1 MKLLKQKAIFMLFLI
16 VLSAFYFPNI
26 LPEVKAQ
33 ENKECCE
40 KTVSGN
46 FCVYVSSSQCD
57 KTKLHS
63 PTTCENTDY
72 CSVGCCFDS
81 DSGECFNNVANSECK
96 SQKVRTFQ
104 QGDCSQI
111 PQCSVGCCQLSN
123 QAFISTLTKCK
134 SVTSQYPDVTMKF
147 DPGIQDEYTCLASV
161 RSGVK
166 GCCVKAQGQC
176 SFTTA
181 EECGIQKTLP
191 PPPEQQVPG
200 FENCIPESSIVDST
214 KNQQC
219 CQGLESVSISS
230 DPNAKPVCR
239 KSSTGSLDTFP
250 PQIIVQ
256 SPQGTVTQ
264 LTTTLQISTNK
275 AANCKYDTQDKA
287 FDQMTNSFL
296 TTGGTSHSVPISNL
310 INNNPYTY
318 YVRCKDPQNNIEN
331 PSSTVI
337 TFNVN
342 AQSQATG
349 QAVLNFNPNTPPEEK
364 TGFFEGYLC
373 SNDQLPCDVAKLH
386 NLGCYNEDVYW
397 FDSGNNPENVF
408 LGNSQTQK
416 EESYNSGRILENPDS
431 KCTARPDDKNCGNC
445 DYTQGTLCGE
455 KDGEFLCKDLN
466 CKDTTADSNSPD
478 ATGGSKELGQSWC
491 LYDGPVGPDEMG
503 APQDRV
509 GSRHFRSACINGEE
523 LVEPCKDFR
532 EELCTQSYSNGQS
545 TNGDGT
551 SLFYEVT
558 KNLPQLPFSSSPLSN
573 IFNPNN
579 ALGYSNSG
587 GYSEA
592 ACRQNRFDSCAQ
604 CNTLSSQSKVKSCC
618 EDISQRDCSFMQSGV
633 TAKGGTCVPLVK
645 PGLRFWQGNTLISS
659 RQSTTN
665 NPNPT
670 GKAITEI
677 TGKQVSPYTGTGQPN
692 TNPTPSPQGSSFF
705 GTPQTTPQ
713 PTGSPSDTPQI
724 RGNQN
729 LNLGATGVPTNTQG
743 VNANTNI
750 GNDICSQANI
760 DCEVGFT
767 RTGWDHI
774 LGRSNWKCTYNC
786 QCLTDDA
793 FTAAHSVCRSI
804 GDCGAYFNYVGVFTE
819 GGFDIKAEGP
829 KGELAIPD
837 NIREKFM
844 SKARPNLLKY
854 ALEKP
859 PKTGGGPVSP
869 TIGTFFKKSAIPL
882 AVIGFTALGGL
893 AGGGLSG
900 LAGGFLLGPMT
911 LVSFFTPGSTSAALG
926 STLQGAGFGN
936 TALVERSYTLVNG
949 VATPLP
955 ATISSGTVVNIPKA
969 SMTPE
974 LAKTLGTESIAPN
987 ANGIY
992 EVTLTKEIPS
1002 STLPTG
1008 ASLGKGGGEGIIA
1021 SSPQAT
1027 GWGYAVGIANT
1038 IAWIWTIYELVDW
1051 LAADTKKG
1059 KVGFICKAW
1068 EAPNGG
1074 NDCDK
1079 CNENTALKPC
1089 SEYRCKSL
1097 GKLCEIVNKGTDNEI
1112 CTNVQPNDAF
1122 SPRITPDKNYMKDYQ
1137 LEEDSNKGFK
1147 ITNEIPPF
1155 TPVKLGLIT
1164 DEAAQCK
1171 FATKPSANVQAKEAF
1186 DSMEF
1191 DFGSSLFLMKHNMTF
1206 MLPSDLTTQ
1215 QALQLT
1221 NGGQYTIYVRCKD
1234 STGNANGRDYYINFK
1249 IKPGPDLSAPEI
1261 LSVDTQSGT
1270 YIKEEFTEYPI
1281 KIFVNELA
1289 TCKWEPNRDIDY
1301 DAMQNQFSCVS
1312 SGTDLSV
1319 TPGAPAYICSTTLKL
1334 EKAQGL
1340 PTQEATSSDIT
1351 PTPGN
1356 IRNVYYFRC
1365 QDKATPPNKNTQG
1378 YPYTLISSSKLEIVN
1393 KSPIGEL
1400 ETGNNLVLS
1409 VTTSKGAESG
1419 RAICGYSQ
1427 QQNKEL
1433 TDIPAFVNTLSNTH
1447 TQPLSPLNEGNYNF
1461 YIGCQDKAGN
1471 EVKDTVSFSV
1481 KADKDYPRLISVY
1494 KEAGTLHIKTD
1505 EPSSCQYSNADF
1517 SFGSGSDMSNPI
1529 SDSHDAALV
1538 NQVYIIK
1545 CNDEFGNTSP
1555 GYIVYP

>member
-1 MKLLKQKAIFMLFLI
+1 MRLQKQKAIFMLFLI
-16 VLSAFYFPNI
+16 VLSAFYLPNFTK
-26 LPEVKAQ
+26 EVKAQ

-40 KTVSGN
+40 KTVSGD
-46 FCVYVSSSQCD
+46 FCVYTSASQCD
-57 KTKLHS
+57 KTKQHS
-63 PTTCENTDY
+63 LTTCENTDY
-72 CSVGCCFDS
+72 CSTGCCFDS

-96 SQKVRTFQ
+96 GQDERTFQ
-104 QGDCSQI
+104 VGECSQI
-111 PQCSVGCCQLSN
+111 PQCSIGCCQLSN

-134 SVTSQYPDVTMKF
+134 QVTSQYPDVTMKF

-161 RSGVK
+161 HSGVK
-166 GCCVKAQGQC
+166 GCCVQAQGQC
-176 SFTTA
+176 SLTTA

-200 FENCIPESSIVDST
+200 FETCISEGSIVDSS
-214 KNQQC
+214 KGEQC
-219 CQGLESVSISS
+219 CQGLESVQISP

-239 KSSTGSLDTFP
+239 MSAATDTFP
-250 PQIIVQ
+250 PQITIQ

-264 LTTTLQISTNK
+264 LSTTVQILTNK
-275 AANCKYDTQDKA
+275 AANCRYDTQDKS
-287 FDQMTNSFL
+287 FDQMSSLFS
-296 TTGGTSHSVPISNL
+296 TTGGTSHSVFISNL
-310 INNNPYTY
+310 INGNSYNY

-342 AQSQATG
+342 TQSITG
-349 QAVLNFNPNTPPEEK
+349 QAILNFDPNAPPEEK

-373 SNDQLPCDVAKLH
+373 SNDELPCDVAKLH

-408 LGNSQTQK
+408 LGNSETQK
-416 EESYNSGRILENPDS
+416 EKSYNKGRILENIDNI
-431 KCTARPDDKNCGNC
+431 CTNPDDENCGNC
-445 DYTQGTLCGE
+445 DYTLGTLCGE

-466 CKDTTADSNSPD
+466 CKDTTSDQNSPD

-491 LYDGPVGPDEMG
+491 LYDGPVGQDEMG

-509 GSRHFRSACINGEE
+509 GSRHFRAACINGEE

-532 EELCTQSYSNGQS
+532 EELCTQSYSNGVS
-545 TNGDGT
+545 TTGEGT
-551 SLFYEVT
+551 SLFFEVT

-579 ALGYSNSG
+579 VLGSYGSD
-587 GYSEA
+587 YSEA

-604 CNTLSSQSKVKSCC
+604 CNTLSSSSKVKSCC
-618 EDISQRDCSFMQSGV
+618 EDISQRDCSYMQSGV

-645 PGLRFWQGNTLISS
+645 PGSRFWQGNTLISS

-665 NPNPT
+665 NPSPT

-677 TGKQVSPYTGTGQPN
+677 TGEQVA
-692 TNPTPSPQGSSFF
+692 NPTNQPTNQPSSSFF

-713 PTGSPSDTPQI
+713 PTGSPADTPQI

-729 LNLGATGVPTNTQG
+729 LNLGSTGVPTNTQG
-743 VNANTNI
+743 VNVNQNI
-750 GNDICSQANI
+750 GNDICSQANV
-760 DCEVGFT
+760 DCEIGFT

-774 LGRSNWKCTYNC
+774 LGKSKWEVTYNK

-819 GGFDIKAEGP
+819 GGFDVKAEGP

-837 NIREKFM
+837 NIREKLM
-844 SKARPNLLKY
+844 ERARPNLLKY

-859 PKTGGGPVSP
+859 PKTGGGPTSP

-882 AVIGFTALGGL
+882 SIIGFTALGGL
-893 AGGGLSG
+893 AGGGGLGG

-911 LVSFFTPGSTSAALG
+911 AVAGIAGIGSGFS
-926 STLQGAGFGN
+926 GAGGASLAN
-936 TALVERSYTLVNG
+936 SLSSAGYGSLTN
-949 VATPLP
+949 LP
-955 ATISSGTVVNIPKA
+955 KTFAVGQTIPK
-969 SMTPE
+969 
-974 LAKTLGTESIAPN
+974 GTAFTQE
-987 ANGIY
+987 
-992 EVTLTKEIPS
+992 TLTKAGFTTERGGFQGFTPE
-1002 STLPTG
+1002 TVNG
-1008 ASLGKGGGEGIIA
+1008 KSLFMAGDKVTVPPGSEGI
-1021 SSPQAT
+1021 SSAQTAAAAPT
-1027 GWGYAVGIANT
+1027 FGGYALGIANM
-1038 IAWIWTIYELVDW
+1038 IAWVWTIYELVDW

-1068 EAPNGG
+1068 EAPDGG

-1079 CNENTALKPC
+1079 CNENLDLKPC

-1097 GKLCEIVNKGTDNEI
+1097 GKLCELVNKGTDNEI

-1122 SPRITPDKNYMKDYQ
+1122 SPRIRPDKDYMKDYQ
-1137 LEEDSNKGFK
+1137 IQEASNEGFE
-1147 ITNEIPPF
+1147 ITNSIPPF

-1171 FATKPSANVQAKEAF
+1171 FATKPSGNVQSKEAF

-1191 DFGSSLFLMKHNMTF
+1191 DFGSSLFLIKHNMTF
-1206 MLPSDLTTQ
+1206 MLPSELTTQ

-1221 NGGQYTIYVRCKD
+1221 NNGQYTIYVRCKD
-1234 STGNANGRDYYINFK
+1234 STGNANGRDYYIKFR
-1249 IKPGPDLSAPEI
+1249 IEPGPDLSAPEI
-1261 LSVDTQSGT
+1261 LSVDTESGT
-1270 YIKEEFTEYPI
+1270 YVKEEITEYPI
-1281 KIFVNELA
+1281 NIFVNELA
-1289 TCKWEPNRDIDY
+1289 SCKWESNRDIDY
-1301 DAMQNQFSCVS
+1301 DAMQNQFSCAS
-1312 SGTDLSV
+1312 IGTDLSA
-1319 TPGAPAYICSTTLKL
+1319 TAGSAAYKCSTTLKL
-1334 EKAQGL
+1334 EKSQGL
-1340 PTQEATSSDIT
+1340 PAQESVSSDIT

-1378 YPYTLISSSKLEIVN
+1378 YPYTLVSSAKLEIVN
-1393 KSPIGEL
+1393 KLPSGEL

-1419 RAICGYSQ
+1419 RAICGYSDK
-1427 QQNKEL
+1427 QNTEL
-1433 TDIPAFVNTLSNTH
+1433 PNMPAFVNTLSNIH

-1461 YIGCQDKAGN
+1461 YIVCQDKAGN
-1471 EVKDTVSFSV
+1471 EIRDTISFSV
-1481 KADKDYPRLISVY
+1481 KADKDYPKLVSVY
-1494 KEAGTLHIKTD
+1494 KESGTLHITTD
-1505 EPSSCQYSNADF
+1505 EPSSCQYSDKDF
-1517 SFGSGSDMSNPI
+1517 NFGSGNDMSNPI
-1529 SDSHDAALV
+1529 SESHDAALV
-1538 NQVYIIK
+1538 NQIYIIK

-1555 GYIVYP
+1555 GFIIYP